1 MGRPG
6 LVLGTAG
13 TIRIYPAP
21 KGYKAVTRY
30 RDWDGKVRQVKRHG
44 ATKGA
49 ARRNL
54 AAAIRDR
61 SSGTSQIDINGE
73 TKLRVLSEVWFDEV
87 QGRDLSPS
95 TIQAYRD
102 RLDKQI
108 LPSLGELRLRELSV
122 GVVDRH
128 LAAVKVAHGP
138 SLAKTTRSVL
148 SGLFTLACRYDAI
161 ATNPCRDVG
170 RISVKPKRPP
180 TALTIDDLRRLHQWL
195 SCDEQSVERDLPDL
209 VLFLMATGLRIGEAL
224 AVQWRD
230 LDLDECTV
238 EVRGTVLRLR
248 SGGLIIKS
256 SPKSAAGRRILE
268 LPSWAVTML
277 RRRQPKDVDADEVA
291 TRQVFPA
298 PIAGGL
304 RDPNNTLKMMRQAF
318 RHAGF
323 DGVTSHYFR
332 KTVATLMDEA
342 GLSARSAADQLGHAK
357 PSLTADIYMGRRK
370 RATGAAEVLED
381 LFQF

>member
-1 MGRPG
+1 VGRPG

-13 TIRIYPAP
+13 TIRIYPTP

-44 ATKGA
+44 GTKGA
-49 ARRNL
+49 ARSKL

-73 TKLRVLSEVWFDEV
+73 TKLRVLSEVGFDEV
-87 QGRDLSPS
+87 QGRELSPS
-95 TIQAYRD
+95 TVQAYRD

-128 LAAVKVAHGP
+128 LAAVKVTHGP

-148 SGLFTLACRYDAI
+148 SGLFTLACRYDAL

-180 TALTIDDLRRLHQWL
+180 TALTIDELRRLHHWL
-195 SCDEQSVERDLPDL
+195 TCDEQSVERDLPDL

-230 LDLDECTV
+230 LDLNECTV

-248 SGGLIIKS
+248 AGGLVIKP

-277 RRRQPKDVDADEVA
+277 QRRQPNDVGEDIAPQQA
-291 TRQVFPA
+291 FPA
-298 PIAGGL
+298 PVAGGL

-318 RHAGF
+318 RRAGF
-323 DGVTSHYFR
+323 EGVTSHYFR

-370 RATGAAEVLED
+370 RATGAAKVLED
-381 LFQF
+381 LFQP

>member
-1 MGRPG
+1 VGRPS

-13 TIRIYPAP
+13 TVRIYPAP
-21 KGYKAVTRY
+21 NGYRAVTRY
-30 RDWDGKVRQVKRHG
+30 RDWDGTVRQVKRHG
-44 ATKGA
+44 VTKGA

-61 SSGTSQIDINGE
+61 SSGSSRIEINGE
-73 TKLRVLSEVWFDEV
+73 TKLAVLSEVWFEEI

-95 TIQAYRD
+95 TVQAYRD

-108 LPSLGELRLRELSV
+108 LPAMGELKVRELSV

-128 LAAVKVAHGP
+128 LGAVKAKHGP

-148 SGLFTLACRYDAI
+148 SGICALACRHDAL
-161 ATNPCRDVG
+161 ATNPCRDVA
-170 RISVKPKRPP
+170 RISTKPKRPP
-180 TALTIDDLRRLHQWL
+180 TALTADELRRLHQWL
-195 SCDEQSVERDLPDL
+195 SSDEQSIERDLPDL
-209 VLFLMATGLRIGEAL
+209 VLFLAATGLRIGEAL
-224 AVQWRD
+224 AVQWAD
-230 LDLDECTV
+230 VGPDEGTV

-248 SGGLIIKS
+248 AGGLVINP

-268 LPSWAVTML
+268 LPSWAVIML
-277 RRRQPKDVDADEVA
+277 RRRQPDDVSEDELA
-291 TRQVFPA
+291 RQVFPA
-298 PIAGGL
+298 PVAGGI
-304 RDPNNTLKMMRQAF
+304 RDPSNTLKMMRQAF
-318 RHAGF
+318 KHAGF

-357 PSLTADIYMGRRK
+357 PSLTADIYMGRKK
-370 RATGAAEVLED
+370 RATGAAEVLEG
-381 LFQF
+381 LFQP

>member
-1 MGRPG
+1 VGRPG

-13 TIRIYPAP
+13 TVRVYAAVPT
-21 KGYKAVTRY
+21 GYKAVTRY

-44 ATKGA
+44 DTKGA

-61 SSGTSQIDINGE
+61 SSGNSGTEINAE
-73 TKLRVLSEVWFDEV
+73 TRLRVLAEVWFAEI
-87 QGRDLSPS
+87 QGRGLSPS

-108 LPSLGELRLRELSV
+108 LPALGELKVRELSV

-128 LAAVKVAHGP
+128 LATVRAKHGP

-148 SGLFTLACRYDAI
+148 SGLCALACRHDAL
-161 ATNPCRDVG
+161 ATNPCRDVA
-170 RISVKPKRPP
+170 RISTRPKRPP
-180 TALTIDDLRRLHQWL
+180 TSLTTDELRRLHHWL
-195 SCDEQSVERDLPDL
+195 SSDEQSVERDLPDL
-209 VLFLMATGLRIGEAL
+209 VLFLTATGLRIGEAL

-238 EVRGTVLRLR
+238 DVRGTVLRLR
-248 SGGLIIKS
+248 AGGLIIKS

-277 RRRQPKDVDADEVA
+277 QRRQPKDVDSDELV
-291 TRQVFPA
+291 TRKVFPA

-304 RDPNNTLKMMRQAF
+304 RDPNNT
-318 RHAGF
+318 
-323 DGVTSHYFR
+323 
-332 KTVATLMDEA
+332 
-342 GLSARSAADQLGHAK
+342 
-357 PSLTADIYMGRRK
+357 
-370 RATGAAEVLED
+370 
-381 LFQF
+381 

>member
-13 TIRIYPAP
+13 TIRIYPVAP
-21 KGYKAVTRY
+21 SGYKAVTRY

-61 SSGTSQIDINGE
+61 SSGTSQIDINAE
-73 TKLRVLSEVWFDEV
+73 TKLSVLSEVWFEEIK
-87 QGRDLSPS
+87 GRDLSPS
-95 TIQAYRD
+95 TVQAYRD

-108 LPSLGELRLRELSV
+108 LPSLGELKLRELSV

-128 LAAVKVAHGP
+128 LAAVKAAHGP

-180 TALTIDDLRRLHQWL
+180 TALTIEELRRLHQWL
-195 SCDEQSVERDLPDL
+195 SRDEQSVERDLPDL
-209 VLFLMATGLRIGEAL
+209 ILFLTATGLRIGEAL
-224 AVQWRD
+224 AVRWRD

-248 SGGLIIKS
+248 AGGLIIKP
-256 SPKSAAGRRILE
+256 SPKSAAGLRILE

-277 RRRQPKDVDADEVA
+277 RRRQPDDVGEDELA
-291 TRQVFPA
+291 GQQVFPA
-298 PIAGGL
+298 PLAGGL

-318 RHAGF
+318 KHAGF
-323 DGVTSHYFR
+323 AGVTSHYFR
-332 KTVATLMDEA
+332 KTVATLMDDA
-342 GLSARSAADQLGHAK
+342 GLSARAAADQLGHAK

-381 LFQF
+381 LF

>member
-13 TIRIYPAP
+13 TVRIYPALN
-21 KGYKAVTRY
+21 GYKAVTRY
-30 RDWDGKVRQVKRHG
+30 RDWDGTVRQVKRHG

-61 SSGTSQIDINGE
+61 SSGGSRTEISGE
-73 TKLRVLSEVWFDEV
+73 TKLAVLSEVWFEEI

-95 TIQAYRD
+95 TVQAYRD

-108 LPSLGELRLRELSV
+108 LPALGQLKLRELSV

-128 LAAVKVAHGP
+128 LGAVRAKHG
-138 SLAKTTRSVL
+138 SSIAKTTRSVL
-148 SGLFTLACRYDAI
+148 SGICVVACRYDAI
-161 ATNPCRDVG
+161 AANPCRDVA
-170 RISVKPKRPP
+170 RISTEPKRRP
-180 TALTIDDLRRLHQWL
+180 TALTAVELRRLHQWL

-209 VLFLMATGLRIGEAL
+209 VLFLAATGLRIGEAL
-224 AVQWRD
+224 AVQWAD
-230 LDLDECTV
+230 IGLDEGTV

-248 SGGLIIKS
+248 AGGLIIKP

-268 LPSWAVTML
+268 LPSWAVIML
-277 RRRQPKDVDADEVA
+277 RRRQPDGISEDEPA
-291 TRQVFPA
+291 RQVFPA
-298 PIAGGL
+298 PVAGGI
-304 RDPNNTLKMMRQAF
+304 RDPSNTLKMMRQAF
-318 RHAGF
+318 RRAGF
-323 DGVTSHYFR
+323 EGVTSHYFR

-357 PSLTADIYMGRRK
+357 PLLTADIYMGRKK

-381 LFQF
+381 LFQL

>member
-1 MGRPG
+1 
-6 LVLGTAG
+6 V
-13 TIRIYPAP
+13 AP
-21 KGYKAVTRY
+21 SGYKAVTRY

-73 TKLRVLSEVWFDEV
+73 TKMSVLSEIWFDEIK
-87 QGRDLSPS
+87 GRDLSPS
-95 TIQAYRD
+95 TVQAYRD

-128 LAAVKVAHGP
+128 LAAVKAAHGP

-148 SGLFTLACRYDAI
+148 SGLLTLACRYDAI
-161 ATNPCRDVG
+161 ATNPCREVG

-180 TALTIDDLRRLHQWL
+180 TALTVEDLRRLHQWL

-209 VLFLMATGLRIGEAL
+209 VLFLTATGLRIGEAL

-248 SGGLIIKS
+248 AGGLIIKP
-256 SPKSAAGRRILE
+256 SPKSAAGLRILE

-277 RRRQPKDVDADEVA
+277 RRRQPDDVGEDELQ
-291 TRQVFPA
+291 QVFPA
-298 PIAGGL
+298 PLAGGL

-318 RHAGF
+318 KQAGF
-323 DGVTSHYFR
+323 AGVTSHYFR
-332 KTVATLMDEA
+332 KTVATLMDDA
-342 GLSARSAADQLGHAK
+342 GLSARAAADQLGHAK

-370 RATGAAEVLED
+370 RATGAADVLED
-381 LFQF
+381 LF